1 MPTPEARITSS
12 QDQLVVLVPLASIRP
27 SPRNPRR
34 GAKHID
40 ELAASLHAHGL
51 LQPVVLR
58 PSGREYEVVA
68 GHRRLEAALSLGW
81 AELPA
86 TIREEDDDEAYLLT
100 LVENLQRESL
110 SPREEASA
118 LEVLLREHKWTTRQV
133 AEAISRSPAY
143 VSKRLRI
150 FEDPVLSVLVMNNSL
165 TVSAA
170 EELLP
175 LEAGLKRELAE
186 QAAVERWDHPQLRAA
201 IRARF
206 ESKHRVLAGLGKQ
219 TRELRRTLREV
230 APSDL
235 SELHRRELRGL
246 FMELVM
252 LARAP
257 TEKRKLVFPPL
268 PQVAAARTRR

>member
-1 MPTPEARITSS
+1 MQTIEPFTAAS
-12 QDQLVVLVPLASIRP
+12 QDQLVVLVPLAAIRP

-34 GAKHID
+34 AAKHID
-40 ELAASLHAHGL
+40 ELAASLRAHGL
-51 LQPVVLR
+51 LQPIVLR
-58 PSGREYEVVA
+58 RSGDEFEVVA

-81 AELPA
+81 TELPA
-86 TIREEDDDEAYLLT
+86 TIREAEPDDAYLLT

-110 SPREEASA
+110 SPREEAGA

-133 AEAISRSPAY
+133 AEAISRSAAY

-150 FEDPVLSVLVMNNSL
+150 FEDPVLSALVMDNRL

-186 QAAVERWDHPQLRAA
+186 RAGAQGWDHAQVRAAV
-201 IRARF
+201 RARF
-206 ESKHRVLAGLGKQ
+206 ESKHRILAGLGKK
-219 TRELRRTLREV
+219 TRELRRALRDV
-230 APSDL
+230 TP
-235 SELHRRELRGL
+235 SELSDVHRRELRGL
-246 FMELVM
+246 FMDLAM

-257 TEKRKLVFPPL
+257 THKRKTVFPPL
-268 PQVAAARTRR
+268 PQATTARRGR